1 MLELLIGSVAI
12 VIACFISG
20 VRFWYSLLMI
30 LFFGAVW
37 WMIGDE

>member
-12 VIACFISG
+12 AIACFITG
-20 VRFWYSLLMI
+20 VPFWYSLLMV
-30 LFFGAVW
+30 LFFIAVW